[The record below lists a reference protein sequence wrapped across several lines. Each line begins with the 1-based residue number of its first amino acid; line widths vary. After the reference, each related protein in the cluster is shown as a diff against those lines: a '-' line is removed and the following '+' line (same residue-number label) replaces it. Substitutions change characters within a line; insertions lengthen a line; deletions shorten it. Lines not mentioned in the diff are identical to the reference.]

1 MATQPTREAERTG
14 GAPVGT
20 VNVVD
25 PHPLNWLYITW
36 NTMEGPV
43 RTDERAHM
51 VGAVMEE
58 SRWTDEKTIEIK
70 VRQGIRFQDGEEC
83 TAHSV
88 KRAFDEMPSEI
99 VLPGSITPIYPV
111 GAGDRVEAEFDAMGS
126 VSVHFV

>member
-1 MATQPTREAERTG
+1 
-14 GAPVGT
+14 
-20 VNVVD
+20 
-25 PHPLNWLYITW
+25 
-36 NTMEGPV
+36 
-43 RTDERAHM
+43 M